1 MGTRDELHGDDP
13 GPPQPPRRRS
23 RRGMARVGHGPCAA
37 GPVERHI
44 AQHNVVFLP
53 CVQILDL
60 PVRHMGDQ
68 VVEVL
73 RKFDTPSVKQIF
85 AVPKISFDRVPQRSA
100 VRRPQKAKQLVEVPT
115 ESGCALAVLA
125 SKVFSRRELRD
136 ILAGQ
141 GSTASGPELIV
152 DFPGPR
158 GDLQW
163 SHPEQRTIGQ
173 NVDIPVQR
181 GRGGRGG
188 GSLQGFSPGQNSTAF
203 HGAEH
208 VDVPVPRGEGLQ
220 GLRPGQGSRASSS
233 SSRTAEGAFDGGFR
247 TFPGVKK
254 SAGFDGMCGA
264 HPAGYF
270 SPAGVVVRSS
280 SWTPAAYGQGTLLLD
295 EGGQDDFFQYG
306 DEGDEEEELEM
317 FDESISPFER
327 SGWRPRRL

>member
-1 MGTRDELHGDDP
+1 MEAFPHLDLPIPVQFTEVPKISSSSRRSRRVFRAPQTAEQLVEVPKIVSISSVHGLLEQNVDIPVLHGRGGWGGGRGLQGLRHGQNSTASGGAEHGDDP

-23 RRGMARVGHGPCAA
+23 RRGMARVGHGPCAT

-73 RKFDTPSVKQIF
+73 RKFDTQSVKQIF
-85 AVPKISFDRVPQRSA
+85 AVPKISFDQVPQRSA
-100 VRRPQKAKQLVEVPT
+100 VRRPQKAEQLVEVPT
-115 ESGCALAVLA
+115 EPGYALAVLA

-163 SHPEQRTIGQ
+163 SHKGQRTVEQ

-208 VDVPVPRGEGLQ
+208 VDVPVPRREGLQ
-220 GLRPGQGSRASSS
+220 GLRPRQFSTASSS
-233 SSRTAEGAFDGGFR
+233 HSPGDVDGA
-247 TFPGVKK
+247 
-254 SAGFDGMCGA
+254 
-264 HPAGYF
+264 
-270 SPAGVVVRSS
+270 
-280 SWTPAAYGQGTLLLD
+280 
-295 EGGQDDFFQYG
+295 
-306 DEGDEEEELEM
+306 
-317 FDESISPFER
+317 
-327 SGWRPRRL
+327 